1 MDPRF
6 YFGRILVLLGVL
18 LVAAGLIMM
27 YIGKI
32 PFIGRFPGDITVH
45 GKGWSFY
52 FPIVTCLILSLII
65 TLLLNLFLR
74 R

>member
-1 MDPRF
+1 MLIIF
-6 YFGRILVLLGVL
+6 GVL
-18 LVAAGLIMM
+18 LILTGLAVM

-32 PFIGRFPGDITVH
+32 PYIGRLPGDISIS

-65 TLLLNLFLR
+65 TLILNLFFR

>member
-1 MDPRF
+1 MDSRF
-6 YFGRILVLLGVL
+6 HLGRMLIILGVL
-18 LVAAGLIMM
+18 LILSGLAVM

-32 PFIGRFPGDITVH
+32 PYIGRLPGDINIR

-65 TLLLNLFLR
+65 TLILNLFFR